1 MNLEYK
7 KLNEMTFIGYYTSIK
22 IDEGY
27 EKCPE
32 FWDKEYAEK
41 YQRLFTTRK
50 SENDEE
56 QAVLENGIGMYA
68 LCVNN
73 DNDFQYWIDGEYKG
87 GKVPENLSLFTFPE
101 SQWALF
107 STKGPIPSSIQE
119 LNTYIWDVWMRKEG
133 QELGANVNATIEV
146 YSMGN
151 PRSPEY
157 ESGIWIPI
165 SKKPE

>member
-1 MNLEYK
+1 
-7 KLNEMTFIGYYTSIK
+7 MTFIGYYTSIK

-41 YQRLFTTRK
+41 YHSLFETMN

-56 QAVLENGIGMYA
+56 QAVLDNGIGMYA
-68 LCVNN
+68 LCVNDKN
-73 DNDFQYWIDGEYKG
+73 VFQYWITGEYKG
-87 GKVPENLSLFTFPE
+87 GKVPENFSLFTFPE

-119 LNTYIWDVWMRKEG
+119 LNTYIWDEWMKKEG
-133 QELGANVNATIEV
+133 QELGAKVDATIEV
-146 YSMGN
+146 YSVGN
-151 PRSPEY
+151 HRSPEY